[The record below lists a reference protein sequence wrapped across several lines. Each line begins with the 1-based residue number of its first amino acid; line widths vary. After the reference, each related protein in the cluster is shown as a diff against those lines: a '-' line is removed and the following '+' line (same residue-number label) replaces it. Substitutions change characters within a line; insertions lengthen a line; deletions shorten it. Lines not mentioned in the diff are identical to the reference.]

1 VRVRP
6 RIRSEIGK
14 IDIVFTDKTNP
25 SVVRISDSGRYLE
38 STFNRVF
45 DSKASQREIFDQIQY
60 CIDSTLFGY
69 NSTIFAYG

>member
-1 VRVRP
+1 M
-6 RIRSEIGK
+6 IRSEIGK

-45 DSKASQREIFDQIQY
+45 DSKASQR
-60 CIDSTLFGY
+60 
-69 NSTIFAYG
+69 